1 MKHTTLDCYGAN
13 EHQLNDMNVVNQLLT
28 DVSYILDVDP
38 ICPPC
43 IVPYYYGRVPED
55 IGISAYVL
63 LEGGHITIHTFPLR
77 ECYFIDCFTTKD
89 FDEQKLYDF
98 LQRRLPFDEQNSFV
112 NTSHRVKGTFNV
124 LPYDPVADFGPHLMV
139 EIEVSKEI
147 KMEEMFDFLEKTV
160 YDINMDPITRPYV
173 VKSTVNNPK
182 FLSGI
187 TVIAQSH
194 IALHYEYSK
203 NRILA
208 DIFSCMA
215 FDYTQIETVLKQLGT
230 IVSNELM
237 ARGSK
242 HIYKIK
248 TNTLNERIAAS
259 TKWQHVVGRK

>member
-13 EHQLNDMNVVNQLLT
+13 EHQLNDMKVVNQLLT
-28 DVSYILDVDP
+28 DASYILDLDP
-38 ICPPC
+38 ICPPT
-43 IVPYYYGRVPED
+43 IVPYYYGRVAED

-89 FDEQKLYDF
+89 FDENKLTEF
-98 LQRRLPFDEQNSFV
+98 LMRRLPFDEKNSII
-112 NTSHRVKGTFNV
+112 NTVTRVKGTFNV
-124 LPYDPVADFGPHLMV
+124 KPYDPVADFGPHLMA
-139 EIEVSKEI
+139 EIEVDHQI

-173 VKSTVNNPK
+173 VKSTLNNPK
-182 FLSGI
+182 YLSGI
-187 TVIAQSH
+187 IVIAQSH
-194 IALHYEYSK
+194 IALHYDYEH

-215 FDYTQIETVLKQLGT
+215 FDYTQIEAVLARLGK
-230 IVSNELM
+230 IVSNELVP
-237 ARGSK
+237 RGSK

-248 TNTLNERIAAS
+248 TNTINERILAS
-259 TKWQHVVGRK
+259 TKWQKVVDK